1 MSANPGTS
9 GGGGPCGACKFLR
22 RKCIPG
28 CIFAPYFDSEQGAG
42 HFAAVHKVF
51 GASNVSKLLLHIPV
65 HKRLDAVVTICYES
79 QARLRDPV
87 YGCVA
92 HIFALQQQVASL
104 QAELSYLQAHLA
116 TLELPSPPPPPN
128 FAAQPQVSISDL
140 PSASSLPVTYDL
152 SSLFDP
158 MAQPAWAMQQQ
169 RLDHRQFSSGVAGG
183 SSTTAG
189 EGDLQALARALL
201 HRHGG
206 PPCSDASSQPSL
218 SK

>member
-1 MSANPGTS
+1 M
-9 GGGGPCGACKFLR
+9 
-22 RKCIPG
+22 
-28 CIFAPYFDSEQGAG
+28 
-42 HFAAVHKVF
+42 
-51 GASNVSKLLLHIPV
+51 
-65 HKRLDAVVTICYES
+65 
-79 QARLRDPV
+79 
-87 YGCVA
+87 
-92 HIFALQQQVASL
+92 SL

-128 FAAQPQVSISDL
+128 FAAQPPVSISDL

-169 RLDHRQFSSGVAGG
+169 RLDHRQFSSGGAGG

-189 EGDLQALARALL
+189 EGDLQALARSLL

-206 PPCSDASSQPSL
+206 PPCSNASSPPSL
-218 SK
+218 SKWNLLFFLFKKLILASLIPLLSKNLVENWWVLEFVFFFFFLFQIYLIREFNLYLV